1 MTKERFENSWHNVR
15 GVSEEELRGDPEVIR
30 KYGDILDTKWDGVRK
45 HQRAN
50 MDVRAAQFSPFAAL
64 TGYDDEIRE
73 TARITEKELV
83 LSEDKK
89 EALDRK
95 LQYISDKIKEKP
107 EINVTFFVP
116 DDKKAGGEYVT
127 KSGFVRRID
136 MLNGGIIFTD
146 GSIVPI
152 SKISD
157 IDLRL

>member
-1 MTKERFENSWHNVR
+1 MTKERFKNSWHNVR
-15 GVSEEELRGDPEVIR
+15 GVSEEELSGDPEVIR

-45 HQRAN
+45 HPRAN

-116 DDKKAGGEYVT
+116 DDKKSGGEYVT
-127 KSGFVRRID
+127 KNGFVRRID
-136 MLNGGIIFTD
+136 MMNGGIIFTD
-146 GSIVPI
+146 GSIVSI
-152 SKISD
+152 SRISD